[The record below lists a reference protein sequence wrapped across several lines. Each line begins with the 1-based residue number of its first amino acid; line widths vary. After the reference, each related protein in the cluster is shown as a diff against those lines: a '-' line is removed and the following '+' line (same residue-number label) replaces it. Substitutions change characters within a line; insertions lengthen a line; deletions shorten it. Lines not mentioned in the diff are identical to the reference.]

1 MFALLRTER
10 MQLRNHR
17 HRTSETF
24 PSLKGLCDIYIYC
37 IKYGILEV
45 CENEISLRKW
55 PPGTA
60 QLCTF
65 EVTLVTSNC
74 WNDLQSE
81 SHKIHSPNPTKIH
94 SPKFTVRNSQ
104 SHKIHSP
111 NPTKIHSPDS
121 QSESHKIRYSPVQS
135 KSSTMLI
142 PAGTYQKAENWFVTV
157 YFKTYWIPC
166 VFNESDRG
174 LGTERK
180 EFL

>member
-1 MFALLRTER
+1 VFPRRNLYTEQMFALLRTER

-74 WNDLQSE
+74 WND
-81 SHKIHSPNPTKIH
+81 
-94 SPKFTVRNSQ
+94 
-104 SHKIHSP
+104 
-111 NPTKIHSPDS
+111 S

-174 LGTERK
+174 LGTERE